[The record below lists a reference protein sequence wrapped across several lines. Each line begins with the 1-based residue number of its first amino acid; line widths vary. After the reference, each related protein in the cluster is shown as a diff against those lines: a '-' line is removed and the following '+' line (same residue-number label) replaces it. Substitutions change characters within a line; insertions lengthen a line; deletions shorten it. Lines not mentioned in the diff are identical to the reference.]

1 MICTALSHRSS
12 PRQRDR
18 AVANLRIGEGT
29 TEPVMPDV
37 RTPVGWA
44 RASRAIKSPPKKL
57 EAPSAGQTRWG
68 SKAVSGRGG
77 RGTLPR
83 STRTS
88 AARCRYLN

>member
-44 RASRAIKSPPKKL
+44 RASRAIESPPKKL
-57 EAPSAGQTRWG
+57 EAPSAGQTRLGLQG
-68 SKAVSGRGG
+68 SIRTGGSGD
-77 RGTLPR
+77 TA
-83 STRTS
+83 SIH
-88 AARCRYLN
+88 